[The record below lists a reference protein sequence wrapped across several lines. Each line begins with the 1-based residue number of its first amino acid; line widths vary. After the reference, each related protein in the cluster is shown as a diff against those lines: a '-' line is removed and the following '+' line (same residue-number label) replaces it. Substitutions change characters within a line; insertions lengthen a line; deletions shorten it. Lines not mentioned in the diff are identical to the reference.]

1 MPMADDRASPPKAV
15 GLSARG
21 MRIAPRGSNALVAL
35 PFLPVD
41 LNISPVQLP
50 WGPVGFIVASIVGGF
65 LILNGV
71 GAVMAWRKGEH
82 YQAPARDFIALVIC
96 VGFFA
101 VVAYTFLGKLNEGGD
116 ILLGALIAA
125 FSAVVA
131 LYFRQNDKE
140 PPS

>member
-1 MPMADDRASPPKAV
+1 MT
-15 GLSARG
+15 
-21 MRIAPRGSNALVAL
+21 L
-35 PFLPVD
+35 PILAID
-41 LNISPVQLP
+41 LTDQPIRLP
-50 WGPVGFIVASIVGGF
+50 WGPVGTVVAAVVIGF
-65 LILNGV
+65 LVLNGV
-71 GAVMAWRKGEH
+71 AAFVTWSRGES

-96 VGFFA
+96 IGFFA

-131 LYFRQNDKE
+131 LYFRQHDKE